1 MGLAS
6 LVGLF
11 LFQGIGESDF
21 DGFWGPAV
29 QFVLVAVLA
38 AALYAV
44 LVILVIEHAPSYQ
57 LKNPTG
63 TLTLALTVTA
73 QAITYG
79 GMVGLFS
86 RSILPHT
93 SFEVAGDG
101 SNSREETL
109 TVKRTDNL
117 STYLDRRWREFQ
129 MLLSLGV
136 GLSVGVATPVGLA
149 FVSDA
154 GYAVVPVLLLL
165 LGFVPA
171 ALLIA
176 VNYKITEYTA
186 ERIS

>member
-1 MGLAS
+1 MGLVS
-6 LVGLF
+6 LIALF
-11 LFQGIGESDF
+11 LFQAIGDSDF

-29 QFVLVAVLA
+29 RFVLVAILA
-38 AALYAV
+38 AVQYAV
-44 LVILVIEHAPSYQ
+44 IVILVIKYAPSYYFEDA
-57 LKNPTG
+57 TG
-63 TLTLALTVTA
+63 GLTLALTVTA

-79 GMVGLFS
+79 GIVGLFS

-93 SFEVAGDG
+93 SFEVAGDS
-101 SNSREETL
+101 SNSGKESLR
-109 TVKRTDNL
+109 VNRTNNL

-129 MLLSLGV
+129 MILSLGV